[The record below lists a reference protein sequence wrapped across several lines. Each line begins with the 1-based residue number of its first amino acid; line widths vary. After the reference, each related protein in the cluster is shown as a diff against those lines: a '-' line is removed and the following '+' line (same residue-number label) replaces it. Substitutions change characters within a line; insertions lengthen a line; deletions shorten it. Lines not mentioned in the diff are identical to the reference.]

1 MNHNLE
7 RGVPLYMPNK
17 NGALGLHAAASAGY
31 NDVVKM
37 LLARGTRVDIATR
50 DNYTALTVAVQS
62 GQAAVVE
69 TLLGFGADVHIEG
82 GQIGE
87 VNCYTNLLHI
97 CKFSDSFACSC
108 WLAEWKY

>member
-1 MNHNLE
+1 
-7 RGVPLYMPNK
+7 
-17 NGALGLHAAASAGY
+17 
-31 NDVVKM
+31 M

-50 DNYTALTVAVQS
+50 VILNNLILLFFKDNYTALTVAVQS

-97 CKFSDSFACSC
+97 HM
-108 WLAEWKY
+108 